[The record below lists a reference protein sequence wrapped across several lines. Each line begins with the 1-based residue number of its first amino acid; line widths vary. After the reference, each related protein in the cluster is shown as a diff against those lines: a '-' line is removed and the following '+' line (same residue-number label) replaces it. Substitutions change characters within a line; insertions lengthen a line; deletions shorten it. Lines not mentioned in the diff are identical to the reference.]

1 LEAIMA
7 EFTMF
12 QWAALAV
19 FVLLVA
25 GIAASLWLA
34 VPAAMRERAAERREK
49 RRAEALAAQQEQ
61 GGA

>member
-1 LEAIMA
+1 MA
-7 EFTMF
+7 DFTTL

-19 FVLLVA
+19 FVLLLA
-25 GIAASLWLA
+25 GIAASFWLA

-49 RRAEALAAQQEQ
+49 RRAEELAAQQTE

>member
-1 LEAIMA
+1 MA
-7 EFTMF
+7 DFTVF
-12 QWAALAV
+12 QWVALAAL
-19 FVLLVA
+19 VLLVA
-25 GIAASLWLA
+25 GIATSFWMA